1 MIKSNNVFHISL
13 LPDTLVA
20 VLPNSRVFMINLL
33 RKRIK
38 TPIRFPLKS
47 KKKMSI
53 ITSSPDILNYYINY
67 NNSIQYNRHVYK
79 PDPGVMCYL
88 LKYKVKWNFKKFKY
102 HGKGYKV
109 KKFNSLGKVTFRFGK
124 SHWTKVM
131 YNKKILNIRRVK
143 KNGYCCISIQR
154 NMFVNFKTLV
164 TAIKGVNKYTKR
176 GIRLNRQVLR
186 RRFGKISQASSV
198 YK

>member
-1 MIKSNNVFHISL
+1 
-13 LPDTLVA
+13 
-20 VLPNSRVFMINLL
+20 
-33 RKRIK
+33 
-38 TPIRFPLKS
+38 
-47 KKKMSI
+47 
-53 ITSSPDILNYYINY
+53 
-67 NNSIQYNRHVYK
+67 
-79 PDPGVMCYL
+79 
-88 LKYKVKWNFKKFKY
+88 
-102 HGKGYKV
+102 
-109 KKFNSLGKVTFRFGK
+109 
-124 SHWTKVM
+124 
-131 YNKKILNIRRVK
+131 VK